1 MKSIATRFLVPV
13 AALMVLFVAVDLHR
27 SHADRRRQVRRLLDR
42 QAALAMEFDLAIRG
56 YVGDTIRPIVADR
69 SAADEFIPEA
79 MSTSYVARSV
89 FERVRAEFPEYL
101 IKFSS
106 DDPRNPA
113 NRAGPDELRMIDYF
127 TAHPEVDRWSGTIM
141 LDGTEYYAHFRP
153 RRMQAGCLQ
162 CHGRPEDAPAALLE
176 RYGAVAGFQ
185 RPLDSVM
192 ALDTIAVPTGQDA
205 AAMAADIQRRS
216 LSMLA
221 GLALLLGGVALLFRL
236 IVSRRLA
243 AMAAHFRTL
252 AAQPDLSAIKPIA
265 ARGRDEISVL
275 ADSFDALAERLR
287 EAHVLLEE
295 RVAQRTHAL
304 AQANA
309 ELRRENTE
317 RSHAEEALAEVHM
330 AAAAEARKLRAMIEG
345 MDEGIV
351 VANAAD
357 VVTEVNTW
365 FLRAARLQREDVLGR
380 SLWDLHPDT
389 ENVHRLR
396 DVLATFRAGTRRE
409 PHIVNRELL
418 GLQLSLR
425 VQPILAG
432 DRYLGV
438 ILNVI
443 NVTDLVQAR
452 QAAEAATHAKSEFLA
467 NMSHEIRT
475 PMTAILGFADVLLE
489 HSASATVSSEQVEAA
504 LTIKR
509 NGEYLL
515 TIINDILDLSKIE
528 AGKMTV
534 ERIRCSPHQI
544 VADVAALIGVRAEA
558 KGLRFDVQYVGVL
571 PDTICTD
578 PVRIRQILIN
588 ILGNAFKFT
597 EVGGVE
603 LSVALDQCG
612 PEPRLQFD
620 VRDTGIGM
628 TPEQVSRL
636 FAPFSQA
643 DASTSRRFGGTG
655 LGLTI
660 SRRLAEMLGGHIE
673 VVSSRTGHGTHMRFS
688 VATGSLVGVTLLA
701 DPGQAVVVG
710 ATRSAKGLLGGSG
723 PDSACRVLLAEDG
736 PDNQRLIALYLRK
749 AGAKVTVVDNGAR
762 AVAAALAARTGGTPF
777 DVILMDMQMPELDGY
792 EATRRLRDSG
802 YDGAIVALTAHAMA
816 QDRRKCLDAGCDEYA
831 SKPVD
836 RELLVG
842 CVQRYF
848 LRARPAE
855 KVAGVIN

>member
-1 MKSIATRFLVPV
+1 MRSIATRFLLPV

-27 SHADRRRQVRRLLDR
+27 SHADRRRQVTRLLDR

-69 SAADEFIPEA
+69 SAPDEFIPEA
-79 MSTSYVARSV
+79 MSTSYVARSM
-89 FERVRAEFPEYL
+89 FERVREEFPEYL
-101 IKFSS
+101 IRFSS

-113 NRAGPDELRMIDYF
+113 NRAGPDELRMIEYF
-127 TAHPEVDRWSGTIM
+127 TAHPEVDRWSGTIT

-176 RYGAVAGFQ
+176 RYGAVAGFH
-185 RPLDSVM
+185 RPLGSVM
-192 ALDTIAVPTGQDA
+192 ALDTIAVPTAQDW

-243 AMAAHFRTL
+243 AMAGHFRAL
-252 AAQPDLSAIKPIA
+252 AAQPDLTAIQPIA

-275 ADSFDALAERLR
+275 AQSFNTLAERLR
-287 EAHVLLEE
+287 AAHTLLEE
-295 RVAQRTHAL
+295 RVAQRTHDL
-304 AQANA
+304 AEANT

-317 RSHAEEALAEVHM
+317 RGHAEEALAEAHM
-330 AAAAEARKLRAMIEG
+330 AAAAEARKLRSMIEG

-357 VVTEVNTW
+357 IVTEVNTW
-365 FLRAARLQREDVLGR
+365 FLRVVRLQREDVLGR
-380 SLWDLHPDT
+380 ALWDLHPDT

-396 DVLATFRAGTRRE
+396 DVLDSLRAGTRRE
-409 PHIVNRELL
+409 PHIVNRELM
-418 GLQLSLR
+418 GMQLSLR

-489 HSASATVSSEQVEAA
+489 HSRSTTVSSEQVEAA

-534 ERIRCSPHQI
+534 EHIRCSPHQI

-558 KGLRFDVQYVGVL
+558 KGLRFNVHYVGVL

-588 ILGNAFKFT
+588 IIGNAFKFT

-603 LSVALDQCG
+603 LSVALDQSG
-612 PEPRLQFD
+612 PEPRLQFN

-660 SRRLAEMLGGHIE
+660 SRRLAEMLGGQID
-673 VVSSRTGHGTHMRFS
+673 VVSSSTGNGTHMRFS

-710 ATRSAKGLLGGSG
+710 ATRPAKGVLGGSG
-723 PDSACRVLLAEDG
+723 PDSACRILLAEDG

-749 AGAKVTVVDNGAR
+749 AGAEVTVVDNGAR
-762 AVAAALAARTGGTPF
+762 AVATALAARTSGTPF

-802 YDGAIVALTAHAMA
+802 YDGAIIALTAHAMA

-836 RELLVG
+836 RELLIG
-842 CVQRYF
+842 CIQRYF
-848 LRARPAE
+848 LQARPGE
-855 KVAGVIN
+855 KVAEAIH